1 MHLGVDD
8 AGQHE
13 EPLGVEHLV
22 GTGRIE
28 GADVGDALAGDGDVY
43 LCQPGGRDDL
53 SALDEKIPV
62 FSHRIHTF
70 LSARITAWR
79 AARSAGG
86 RRISDS
92 AAPRPP
98 RRSTLLRP
106 PPPTSP
112 AAPPSAAPL

>member
-1 MHLGVDD
+1 MRRRPPRSTRTDTLF
-8 AGQHE
+8 
-13 EPLGVEHLV
+13 PYTTLF
-22 GTGRIE
+22 RS
-28 GADVGDALAGDGDVY
+28 DALAGDGDVY
-43 LCQPGGRDDL
+43 LCQPGGREDL

-62 FSHRIHTF
+62 FSHGIHTF

-98 RRSTLLRP
+98 RRS
-106 PPPTSP
+106 
-112 AAPPSAAPL
+112 PLDRKSTRLNSSH

>member
-1 MHLGVDD
+1 MGMSDWSSDVCASDL
-8 AGQHE
+8 E

-43 LCQPGGRDDL
+43 LCQPGGREDL

-62 FSHRIHTF
+62 FSHGIHTF

-79 AARSAGG
+79 AARPAEIG
-86 RRISDS
+86 RASWRE
-92 AAPRPP
+92 RVCQYV
-98 RRSTLLRP
+98 
-106 PPPTSP
+106 
-112 AAPPSAAPL
+112 